1 MSNGYLTSC
10 ALIISILITSVFT
23 IKKKVKNIETEV
35 FMKMLICN
43 IFESFTTTLIVI
55 IAITSK
61 SEAVLKILNRVDI
74 FLIILWCTFMFY
86 YVYTLSN
93 KNKDRIKKFIFVIDI
108 VLFVFVSFLDVTI
121 INENGVMNSTG
132 PLTYLGLGT
141 AVFYI
146 VLMIITLVI
155 SKIKKQVNEKEKY
168 APLYLLIGLLILVAI
183 LRTVV
188 PEINFIS
195 ILISFVDLIMIFT
208 IENPDLKML
217 NTVILAKE
225 QAERANRAKSDF
237 LSSMSHEIRTPLN
250 AIVGL
255 SENMA
260 SYKEQMPKEVIEDAD
275 DILNASHTLLEI
287 IGNVLD
293 INKIESDKMEIVTS
307 PYNFREELYKV
318 IKISKIKLGNKPIKF
333 SIDISED
340 LPEEL
345 IGDKVHV
352 KEILNNLLTNAF
364 KYTEKGE
371 VKLAVKCINQN
382 NICQLIITVA
392 DTGRGIKAEN
402 INKLFNKFER
412 LDVEI
417 NSTTE
422 GTGLGLA
429 ITKALVEMMNG
440 KINVKSQFGKG
451 SIFVVILP
459 QKISKAS
466 TQTKKIEEVINNLKD
481 NNSNIEDKKLNI
493 LIVDDNKLNVKVA
506 RNALKELNCEID
518 ECYDG
523 SECLEKIINGNKYD
537 LILMDIMMPNM
548 SGEVTLK
555 KLKKIDEF
563 NTKVIAVT
571 ADAEVGAKEKYLE
584 DGFSEYLS
592 KPFTKEQLKEK
603 IDIVFNNKK
612 EEKEQSREVVHDVI
626 GVTDKNI
633 EELNKL
639 VEREI

>member
-43 IFESFTTTLIVI
+43 IFESLTTTLIVI

-74 FLIILWCTFMFY
+74 FWIILWCTFMFY
-86 YVYTLSN
+86 YIYTLSN

-132 PLTYLGLGT
+132 PLTYLGLGA

-168 APLYLLIGLLILVAI
+168 APLYLLIGLLVLVAI

-208 IENPDLKML
+208 IENPDVKML

-255 SENMA
+255 SENMV

-307 PYNFREELYKV
+307 PYNFKEELYKV
-318 IKISKIKLGNKPIKF
+318 IKISKTKLGNKPIKF

-451 SIFVVILP
+451 SIFVVVLP
-459 QKISKAS
+459 QKISKES

-481 NNSNIEDKKLNI
+481 NDSNIEDKKLNI

-612 EEKEQSREVVHDVI
+612 EEKEELKEDVHDVI

-639 VEREI
+639 VEREN

>member
-1 MSNGYLTSC
+1 MGLYFSFS
-10 ALIISILITSVFT
+10 ALIVSVILSIIYFS
-23 IKKKVKNIETEV
+23 KKKVNNFET
-35 FMKMLICN
+35 KIYGQMLIGMIVMLFFE
-43 IFESFTTTLIVI
+43 IFTGVWFNWGFEITKIYKFFCKLVMISYICMNTLFSKYLMVVCYEKKKAISLLIACIITIVLILIMPLNFVYQNSNVIIPEGVGVI
-55 IAITSK
+55 IAYGYC
-61 SEAVLKILNRVDI
+61 VLFMIYQLIVCLKFRKKISIIKFSPYYI
-74 FLIILWCTFMFY
+74 FLFLGIINFVVTLFY
-86 YVYTLSN
+86 PS
-93 KNKDRIKKFIFVIDI
+93 
-108 VLFVFVSFLDVTI
+108 SFLV
-121 INENGVMNSTG
+121 G
-132 PLTYLGLGT
+132 
-141 AVFYI
+141 YI
-146 VLMIITLVI
+146 FFLSI
-155 SKIKKQVNEKEKY
+155 
-168 APLYLLIGLLILVAI
+168 
-183 LRTVV
+183 
-188 PEINFIS
+188 FI
-195 ILISFVDLIMIFT
+195 MYHT
-208 IENPDLKML
+208 IENPDVKML

-287 IGNVLD
+287 VGNVLD

-307 PYNFREELYKV
+307 PYNFRDELYKV
-318 IKISKIKLGNKPIKF
+318 IKVSKTKLGNKPIKF

-340 LPEEL
+340 LPDEL
-345 IGDKVHV
+345 IGDKVHI

-371 VKLAVKCINQN
+371 VKLTVKCINQN
-382 NICQLIITVA
+382 NMCSLIITVA

-451 SIFVVILP
+451 SIFVVTLP
-459 QKISKAS
+459 QKISKES
-466 TQTKKIEEVINNLKD
+466 TQTKKIEEVINNLED
-481 NNSNIEDKKLNI
+481 NDSNIEDKKLNV

-506 RNALKELNCEID
+506 RHALDGLNFNID

-523 SECLEKIINGNKYD
+523 VECLEKITSGNKYD

-548 SGEVTLK
+548 DGETTLK
-555 KLKKIDEF
+555 KLKEIDGF

-571 ADAEVGAKEKYLE
+571 ADAEVGAKGKYLE

-592 KPFTKEQLKEK
+592 KPFTKDQLKEK
-603 IDIVFNNKK
+603 IDSVFNNKK
-612 EEKEQSREVVHDVI
+612 EEKEETRKDIHDVI
-626 GVTDKNI
+626 SITDENI

-639 VEREI
+639 VEKEKL